1 MPEEECSGLL
11 LILAGIFVAL
21 AFAYESELYM
31 LLLGLVLNPQRD
43 NCQIYY
49 LKNMILGAL
58 LPRP

>member
-11 LILAGIFVAL
+11 LILASIFVAL

-31 LLLGLVLNPQRD
+31 LLLGSVLNPQRD
-43 NCQIYY
+43 NCQIHYF
-49 LKNMILGAL
+49 KNMILGAL